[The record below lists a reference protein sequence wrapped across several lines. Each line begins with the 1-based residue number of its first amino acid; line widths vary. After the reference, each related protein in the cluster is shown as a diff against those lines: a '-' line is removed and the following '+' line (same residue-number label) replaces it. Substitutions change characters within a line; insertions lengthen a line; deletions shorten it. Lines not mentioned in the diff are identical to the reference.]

1 VDKAAKWRPGFSQGK
16 RASRVLVTGA
26 AKGIGAA
33 IAQLCTEAGYG
44 VVAVDVDEE
53 RLAKLRGELPQIETD
68 VLDVRDLAAWER
80 VATRVESRGGPIDV
94 LVNNAGVC
102 LPGPCDQVSTE
113 DDRLTVEVNLFGV
126 MNGVRTFLPRFLA
139 QGHGHV
145 INIASMAAFAPAPD
159 LATYCATKHAVR
171 AYTHSCALDH
181 RHAPVHW
188 TLACPSA
195 VETPMLQEMRKKRAG
210 VVVFTEKPM
219 RPERFATAIVDAI
232 RAPKRE
238 VLVPS
243 ARGKVIRF
251 LGLFP
256 GLLARGMDDAVRKG
270 LAALDD

>member
-1 VDKAAKWRPGFSQGK
+1 MK
-16 RASRVLVTGA
+16 RVLVTGA

-33 IAQLCTEAGYG
+33 IARLCAEAGYG

-53 RLAKLRGELPQIETD
+53 HLAKLRGELPQIETD
-68 VLDVRDLAAWER
+68 VLDVRDLTAWER
-80 VATRVESRGGPIDV
+80 VAIRVESRGGPIDV

-102 LPGPCDQVSTE
+102 LPGPCDQVSAE
-113 DDRLTVEVNLFGV
+113 DDRLTVEVNLLGV

-139 QGHGHV
+139 RGRGHV

-195 VETPMLQEMRKKRAG
+195 VETPMLQGMRKKRAG
-210 VVVFTEKPM
+210 AVVFTEKPM

>member
-1 VDKAAKWRPGFSQGK
+1 MK
-16 RASRVLVTGA
+16 RVLITGA

-33 IAQLCTEAGYG
+33 MARLCAAAGYR

-53 RLAKLRGELPQIETD
+53 RLLELRGEVPQIETD
-68 VLDVRDLAAWER
+68 VLDVRDLAGWER
-80 VATRVESRGGPIDV
+80 MASRVESRGGPIDV
-94 LVNNAGVC
+94 LINNAGVC
-102 LPGPCDQVSTE
+102 LPGPCDEVSAE
-113 DDRLTVEVNLFGV
+113 DDRLTVEVNLLGV

-139 QGHGHV
+139 RGRGHV
-145 INIASMAAFAPAPD
+145 INVASMAAFAPAPD
-159 LATYCATKHAVR
+159 LAAYCATKHAVR

-195 VETPMLQEMRKKRAG
+195 VETPMLEGMRKKRAG
-210 VVVFTEKPM
+210 AVVFTEKPM
-219 RPERFATAIVDAI
+219 RPERFATAILDAI

-243 ARGKVIRF
+243 ARGKVIRL